1 MSYYQKRSVLAKSNN
16 PETIERWHNVVKQL
30 KEKNEDMAPVEEI
43 LAAAEKNNGVLE
55 FEFEYYTDEA
65 FKEYEALI
73 KVAESP
79 DNQDGVVVK
88 LDSDYGS
95 YFSTYGKV
103 ESEEFTPQE
112 EQWITGTFASVIIN
126 MESKKLSD
134 WLECEADEIED
145 SLVDNQEQLVEFF
158 DISEYED
165 IELEVESYEE
175 EDENSIF
182 QLGLGFD
189 FFRFGTIND
198 LKENCEAIKRMKEKV
213 VSMEGYLTLGQS
225 DILLLNDKGECNWIS
240 EHGFKELRLES
251 KANELGDFVATHYL
265 LK

>member
-1 MSYYQKRSVLAKSNN
+1 MSYYQKRSILAKSNN
-16 PETIERWHNVVKQL
+16 PETVKRWHNVLRQL
-30 KEKNEDMAPVEEI
+30 KEKNEDMATVEEI

-55 FEFEYYTDEA
+55 FEFEYYTEEA
-65 FKEYEALI
+65 FKEYEDLL
-73 KVAESP
+73 KVAESS

-95 YFSTYGKV
+95 YFNTYGDV
-103 ESEEFTPQE
+103 IAEEFLPKD

-145 SLVDNQEQLVEFF
+145 SLVDNQEELVEFF

-189 FFRFGTIND
+189 FFRFGTIDD
-198 LKENCEAIKRMKEKV
+198 LKENFEAIKRMKEKV
-213 VSMEGYLTLGQS
+213 VSMEGYLTLGQA
-225 DILLLNDKGECNWIS
+225 DILLLNDKGECDWIS

-251 KANELGDFVATHYL
+251 KANELGDFVATHYVF
-265 LK
+265 K